1 MSSPQSAHSGVTARR
16 KKTTNKFMI
25 TAIDTSVLMTI
36 ARQGERWERW
46 AKALT
51 KAANEGPLVVCC
63 VVFGE
68 FSQGYRKP
76 EMALQ
81 HLHSLHIHYDPIQPL
96 TAQMAYRDSMRSRKE
111 PHMLPYHLIGAHAS
125 FQADRLAV
133 DSMGDPRQFFPMADM
148 LFC

>member
-1 MSSPQSAHSGVTARR
+1 
-16 KKTTNKFMI
+16 MI

-68 FSQGYRKP
+68 FSQGYSNP
-76 EMALQ
+76 GMALQ
-81 HLHSLHIHYDPIQPL
+81 HLHPLHIH
-96 TAQMAYRDSMRSRKE
+96 
-111 PHMLPYHLIGAHAS
+111 
-125 FQADRLAV
+125 
-133 DSMGDPRQFFPMADM
+133 
-148 LFC
+148 